1 MEWTTVAPL
10 AFPAVLTLAF
20 YVPFPQAYYVENSIG
35 FPGPKLLAAHLG
47 TK

>member
-20 YVPFPQAYYVENSIG
+20 YVAFPQAYYVENSIG
-35 FPGPKLLAAHLG
+35 FPRPKLLAAHLG